1 MMPPMSGP
9 RIGQRFGSF
18 ELIEFLGR
26 GGFAEVYL
34 GQNMRL
40 HNQKAAIK
48 ILEKERVLQ
57 NSEAFEKEAGI
68 IATLSHPHIVKMYD
82 YNFYSNVTMTL
93 TLVPYIIMEFAPK
106 GSLRK
111 KHPRNV
117 PLPLSTIASYTHQ
130 IASALHFAHN
140 SGVMHLDVKPENI
153 LINSQDDL
161 LLSDFGLATLLSE
174 KDKKADVQGTVSYM
188 SPEQLNGKPDFAS
201 DQYALGIMVYEWIGG
216 SVPFTGHSITEVIEK
231 HMKAPPPSL
240 RAQIP
245 TLPPAVEAVVMKALS
260 KEIRDRF
267 PSVNDFAQALEQAIV
282 NTRGSGN
289 DLPSYSAKH
298 PRGVSG
304 RSGRRNQLGGTPLR
318 QTPPAPGIGASPVP
332 NQTPFPGF
340 GGVPNSP
347 MPQPQIP
354 PAGSYLPRGQ
364 GATPAGMQ
372 NGQMAPTIPA
382 GQYTAP
388 GQSPTPA
395 GMPYGQMAPTIP
407 AGQYAAPG
415 QGSMPGGQG
424 PLRLPHPP
432 DPQPIPGRG
441 PFLDGVPPFSS
452 GTFND
457 PDDGSRTINVNQ
469 HAFQRKTNNS
479 PINNVSEFIEQ
490 SRLGLKNIIQPTYQR
505 KPWPLLL
512 AGMGADVIAC
522 IFIGVW
528 LGRTSGI
535 DSGYLSFFFFL
546 IGAAGAFYLF
556 IISENALLKVFLT
569 FLIAIIWGFF
579 GYAFATL
586 INVGFLPD
594 QSTMSILFLFGSLGL
609 HLFLT
614 FKK

>member
-1 MMPPMSGP
+1 MPMSGP

-18 ELIEFLGR
+18 ELIQFLGR

-93 TLVPYIIMEFAPK
+93 TLVPYIIMEYAPK

-117 PLPLSTIASYTHQ
+117 PLPLPTIASYTWQ

-153 LINSQDDL
+153 LINNRDEL

-174 KDKKADVQGTVSYM
+174 KDKQADVQGTVSYM

-216 SVPFTGHSITEVIEK
+216 SVPFTGRSITEVIEK

-240 RAQIP
+240 CARVP

-260 KEIRDRF
+260 KAIPDRF
-267 PSVNDFAQALEQAIV
+267 VSVNDFAQALEQAII
-282 NTRGSGN
+282 NAHSSGSVYPNNPQNIAAGF
-289 DLPSYSAKH
+289 PGGGAGG
-298 PRGVSG
+298 PF
-304 RSGRRNQLGGTPLR
+304 GGTPIR
-318 QTPPAPGIGASPVP
+318 QTPPTPVVGPSPVP
-332 NQTPFPGF
+332 NQTPFLGF
-340 GGVPNSP
+340 GGVPNPP

-354 PAGSYLPRGQ
+354 LTASYPTPGQ
-364 GATPAGMQ
+364 GSLVGGMQ
-372 NGQMAPTIPA
+372 NGQMAPTVPA
-382 GQYTAP
+382 GQY
-388 GQSPTPA
+388 GV
-395 GMPYGQMAPTIP
+395 
-407 AGQYAAPG
+407 PG
-415 QGSMPGGQG
+415 QGPTPGGILHGHG
-424 PLRLPHPP
+424 PLRLPLPP

-457 PDDGSRTINVNQ
+457 PNDTSRTINVNQ
-469 HAFQRKTNNS
+469 WAGPDRREVVN
-479 PINNVSEFIEQ
+479 PPVNNVSELISQ
-490 SRLGLKNIIQPTYQR
+490 SMIGLKKIIQPTYQR
-505 KPWPLLL
+505 KPLMLLF
-512 AGMGADVIAC
+512 AGIVADVIAC

-528 LGRTSGI
+528 LGRAAGI
-535 DSGYLSFFFFL
+535 DSGWLGFFFFL
-546 IGAAGAFYLF
+546 VGSAGAFYLL
-556 IISENALLKVFLT
+556 ILSENAILKAFLS

-579 GYAFATL
+579 GYAFAT
-586 INVGFLPD
+586 IISAGFLPD
-594 QSTMSILFLFGSLGL
+594 PNTMSVLFLFGSLGL
-609 HLFLT
+609 HLYFT

>member
-1 MMPPMSGP
+1 MPMSGP

-18 ELIEFLGR
+18 ELIQFLGR

-40 HNQKAAIK
+40 HNQKAAVK

-82 YNFYSNVTMTL
+82 YNLYSNVTMIL
-93 TLVPYIIMEFAPK
+93 TLVPYIIMEYAPK

-117 PLPLSTIASYTHQ
+117 PLPLPTIASYTRQ

-153 LINSQDDL
+153 LINNRDEL

-174 KDKKADVQGTVSYM
+174 KDKQADVQGTVSYM

-216 SVPFTGHSITEVIEK
+216 SVPFTGRSITEVIEK

-240 RAQIP
+240 CAQVP

-260 KEIRDRF
+260 KAIPDRF
-267 PSVNDFAQALEQAIV
+267 VSVNDFAQALEQAI
-282 NTRGSGN
+282 NK
-289 DLPSYSAKH
+289 A
-298 PRGVSG
+298 
-304 RSGRRNQLGGTPLR
+304 RSSSNVYPDNPQNIVAGFPGGGAGGQFGGTPLR
-318 QTPPAPGIGASPVP
+318 QTPPTPVVGPSPVP
-332 NQTPFPGF
+332 NQTPFLGF
-340 GGVPNSP
+340 GGVPNP
-347 MPQPQIP
+347 PTPQPQIP
-354 PAGSYLPRGQ
+354 PAGSYPTPGQ
-364 GATPAGMQ
+364 GSMPGGMQ
-372 NGQMAPTIPA
+372 NGQMAPTVPA
-382 GQYTAP
+382 GQY
-388 GQSPTPA
+388 G
-395 GMPYGQMAPTIP
+395 
-407 AGQYAAPG
+407 APG
-415 QGSMPGGQG
+415 QGPAPGGMPHGQG
-424 PLRLPHPP
+424 PLRLPLPP

-457 PDDGSRTINVNQ
+457 PNDSSRTINVNQ
-469 HAFQRKTNNS
+469 WAGPDRREVVN
-479 PINNVSEFIEQ
+479 PPVNNVSEIMSQ
-490 SRLGLKNIIQPTYQR
+490 SMIGLKKIIQPTYQR
-505 KPWPLLL
+505 KPLMLLF
-512 AGMGADVIAC
+512 AGIVADVIAC

-528 LGRTSGI
+528 LGRAAGINSGWL
-535 DSGYLSFFFFL
+535 GFFFFL
-546 IGAAGAFYLF
+546 VGSAGAFYLL
-556 IISENALLKVFLT
+556 ILSENAILKAFLS

-586 INVGFLPD
+586 IGAGAFIAFLPD
-594 QSTMSILFLFGSLGL
+594 PNTMSVLFLFGSLGL
-609 HLFLT
+609 HLYFT
-614 FKK
+614 FKRK